1 MIELVIPAI
10 ISCMFAFFLVY
21 LTTPVLIKI
30 LEKKNYT
37 VKDMNKKENVMVAR
51 PGGISIILGIVVSEI
66 VLYGFFQLNEIL
78 AVIITTTI
86 AFLIGYVDDRRVM
99 GGWFKPVTLVIAA
112 LPILFLGTYDS
123 DLAFPLFGD
132 VQIPLLYIGLIFFM
146 IPITGNTIN
155 SIDVLN
161 GVASGFMV
169 IASFTLS
176 ICLFILQNYEIAI
189 ISLPLGFVSL
199 AFYKY
204 HKIPSKI
211 FPGDSG
217 ALTFGAMYGVIAIVG
232 GVEIIAAVA
241 LLPAI
246 INSFLFLSSV
256 KRVVE
261 HRQIKSKPVEHTAD
275 FKLKA
280 NVRDATIDEDFARK
294 LNKSSQDLYD
304 LNYKMADARVR
315 EKNYEKS
322 IIKTEEGM
330 IEAKK
335 LKKQY
340 DFNTISNNNIS
351 PRSTPSY
358 GSPKPYG
365 LTMSQKYPDTRT
377 DVIQRTRGNNFKRI
391 KSLGGIVR

>member
-1 MIELVIPAI
+1 MIELIIPTI
-10 ISCMFAFFLVY
+10 IACILAFFVVY
-21 LTTPVLIKI
+21 FITPPLIKI
-30 LEKKNYT
+30 LVKKNYA

-51 PGGISIILGIVVSEI
+51 PGGISIILGIVASEI

-78 AVIITTTI
+78 AVIITTTA
-86 AFLIGYVDDRRVM
+86 AFVIGYVDDRKVM
-99 GGWFKPVTLVIAA
+99 GGWFKPVALAVAA
-112 LPILFLGTYDS
+112 LPIILLGAYDS
-123 DLAFPLFGD
+123 DLAFPLFGH
-132 VQIPLLYIGLIFFM
+132 VQIPLLYLALILFM

-189 ISLPLGFVSL
+189 VSLPLGFVSL

-217 ALTFGAMYGVIAIVG
+217 ALTFGAMYGVIAIIG
-232 GVEIIAAVA
+232 GVEIIAAIA
-241 LLPAI
+241 LLPAV

-261 HRQIKSKPVEHTAD
+261 HRQIKGKPVEFTSD

-280 NVRDATIDEDFARK
+280 TNDKTAPVTLVRLILAGGPLTEKQVGFAIFK
-294 LNKSSQDLYD
+294 LAIFSGIL
-304 LNYKMADARVR
+304 A
-315 EKNYEKS
+315 
-322 IIKTEEGM
+322 IITAFMMG
-330 IEAKK
+330 
-335 LKKQY
+335 
-340 DFNTISNNNIS
+340 
-351 PRSTPSY
+351 
-358 GSPKPYG
+358 
-365 LTMSQKYPDTRT
+365 
-377 DVIQRTRGNNFKRI
+377 V
-391 KSLGGIVR
+391 SL